1 MVIFLVFM
9 AYAGIGAV
17 VLLVG
22 IIFYL
27 RSVASRKRYCCPQ
40 CGEQLQVELM
50 KAEHCNMCGAP
61 LRREMMEAQP

>member
-1 MVIFLVFM
+1 
-9 AYAGIGAV
+9 
-17 VLLVG
+17 
-22 IIFYL
+22 
-27 RSVASRKRYCCPQ
+27 VASRKRYCCPQ